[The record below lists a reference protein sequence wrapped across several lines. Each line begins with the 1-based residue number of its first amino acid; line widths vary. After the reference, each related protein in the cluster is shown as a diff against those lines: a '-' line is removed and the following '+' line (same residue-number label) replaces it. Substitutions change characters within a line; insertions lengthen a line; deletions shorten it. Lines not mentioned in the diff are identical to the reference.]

1 MLGVAPLLSTVLCW
15 KNHLFSSEGQ
25 FISSV
30 KMQVAT
36 FPTKTTVCPG
46 HMTPCGLTGQ
56 LRGLKIRC
64 SLINAGPKSVR
75 HPSSG
80 GGNRLQV
87 HLSPSN
93 WQKTP
98 KQTPNTCK
106 EHSTCVSNTLCP
118 RFQEFHTTSAPSPG
132 RTRVCETLKT
142 RQTRGGD
149 EFISLL
155 SSLLK
160 CSCVACKKNKKI
172 FKKGRRWWWQRGV
185 GGERKCEAL
194 TRALRHNHDTIKIIS
209 QRLLVARKAIFTPC
223 NRVWLS
229 D

>member
-93 WQKTP
+93 WQKNP
-98 KQTPNTCK
+98 KTNSKHLQGAFCLVCQTLGVPGFRNFTQHLLPLQV
-106 EHSTCVSNTLCP
+106 EHVFVKHSKQG
-118 RFQEFHTTSAPSPG
+118 RQEAEMNLFLSSRRSSSAPVLP
-132 RTRVCETLKT
+132 
-142 RQTRGGD
+142 
-149 EFISLL
+149 
-155 SSLLK
+155 
-160 CSCVACKKNKKI
+160 AKKI
-172 FKKGRRWWWQRGV
+172 KKILKKGGGGGGRGEW
-185 GGERKCEAL
+185 GGRENVKLSPEL
-194 TRALRHNHDTIKIIS
+194 WGIIMTQLR
-209 QRLLVARKAIFTPC
+209 
-223 NRVWLS
+223 
-229 D
+229 